1 MLARIVTESL
11 VRKRRRKL
19 MAVAAIALGATVGT
33 AMLAVALGVGDKV
46 NRELRSYGANIEAV
60 PRGRALTV
68 NAAGF
73 QYQTASPKAYLDE
86 NDLPKL
92 KSIFWSNNILAFSPF
107 LRIPVQVGVGAGLT
121 DAVLAG
127 TWFDHNVA
135 TEDGKTFRTGVREL
149 CPWWKVQGAWPADGE
164 CLIGTEL
171 RDKIKASAGDEIA
184 IVRTRSDGSEARERL
199 RIAGVLST

>member
-1 MLARIVTESL
+1 MFARIVRESL

-60 PRGRALTV
+60 PRGRSLTV
-68 NAAGF
+68 DTAGF
-73 QYQTASPKAYLDE
+73 RYKAASPQEYLDE
-86 NDLPKL
+86 TDLPKL

-107 LRIPVQVGVGAGLT
+107 LRIPVQVGVGSGLT
-121 DAVLAG
+121 EAVLAG
-127 TWFDHNVA
+127 TWFDRNVA

-149 CPWWKVQGAWPADGE
+149 CPWWKVQGTWPSDGE

-171 RDKIKASAGDEIA
+171 RDKIKASLGDEITVTSTGPSA
-184 IVRTRSDGSEARERL
+184 TETREQF
-199 RIAGVLST
+199 RISGMLS